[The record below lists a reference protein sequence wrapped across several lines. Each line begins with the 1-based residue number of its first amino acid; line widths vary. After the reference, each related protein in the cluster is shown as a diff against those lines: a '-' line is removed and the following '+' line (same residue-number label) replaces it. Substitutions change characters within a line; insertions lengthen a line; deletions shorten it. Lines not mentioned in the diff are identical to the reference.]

1 MSAQVGVEG
10 LVGFA
15 VELVGEGLLGVGL
28 AFALGVAAD
37 PGKGIYGFGVA
48 IAGERRFECGAGVWV
63 AEGDERA
70 LGVGDQ

>member
-1 MSAQVGVEG
+1 MFAQVGVEG

-15 VELVGEGLLGVGL
+15 VELVGEDLLGVGF

-37 PGKGIYGFGVA
+37 PGEGIYGFGVA
-48 IAGERRFECGAGVWV
+48 IVDERGFECRAGVWV